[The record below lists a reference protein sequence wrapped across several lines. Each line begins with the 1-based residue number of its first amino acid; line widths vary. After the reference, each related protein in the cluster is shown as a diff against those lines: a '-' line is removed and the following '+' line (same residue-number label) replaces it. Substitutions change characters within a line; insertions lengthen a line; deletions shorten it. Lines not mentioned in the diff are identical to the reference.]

1 MAFSVLIVDDSD
13 VMRGIVRRVL
23 VMSGLHLA
31 DVFEAGDGLEALAL
45 LEMHRVDI
53 VLADLHMPVMDGVEL
68 IAEMRRRPAFAT
80 IPVIVV
86 STEGRA
92 SRIDDILKSGASGF
106 LTKPFRPEDAAKLI
120 TEALGAHTDGKYR
133 EYPRESDF

>member
-68 IAEMRRRPAFAT
+68 IKALRSEPAFKFTPIVMLTTESGVDKKTAGREAGAT
-80 IPVIVV
+80 GWMV
-86 STEGRA
+86 
-92 SRIDDILKSGASGF
+92 
-106 LTKPFRPEDAAKLI
+106 KPFKPEELLSVVKRLI
-120 TEALGAHTDGKYR
+120 G
-133 EYPRESDF
+133 